1 LINLELPGK
10 SMKITDVRIVPVWCP
25 RRRAYGDVTRTAL
38 GPAAVSDY
46 AIVFVDTDV
55 GITGLGEVC
64 SVFKRRGAVLHKDVE
79 LALAPAVTGEDPFR
93 IAHLVQRMDR
103 ALEGVE
109 EGKAA
114 IEMALWD
121 IVGKALGT
129 PVYNLLGGKVRE
141 RIPLSYSI
149 PFGTPGQMA
158 ELAQE
163 RVRAGHKTI
172 KVKVGSDDPMA
183 DIEGVRA
190 VREAIGPGIKLR
202 VDGNM
207 GWPTAKHAI
216 RMIRIMEQWNLEL
229 VEQPLAAYDLDGMA
243 EVRRSIGV
251 PLMADESIR
260 NPRSAMDVIRRGAA
274 DIANVYVTEAGGL
287 LNASRIFAMCEAAG
301 MPCMIGSMPEFGI
314 GTAAQ
319 IHLGVAMTNLG
330 PDSDT
335 CGVLYHA
342 EDLLTKPLRIE
353 NGFAYPP
360 ESPGLGVEIDM
371 DVLERWRR
379 NGPSGQNA

>member
-1 LINLELPGK
+1 
-10 SMKITDVRIVPVWCP
+10 MKITDIRCVPVLCP
-25 RRRAYGDVTRTAL
+25 RKRAFGGVTTTAL
-38 GPAAVSDY
+38 GPASYSDY
-46 AIVFVDTDV
+46 TIVFVETDA
-55 GITGLGEVC
+55 GIVGLGEVD
-64 SVFKRRGAVLHKDVE
+64 SVFKRRGSLLHHDLKT
-79 LALAPAVTGEDPFR
+79 ALVPAVVGEDPFR
-93 IAHLVQRMDR
+93 IAWIVQKMDR
-103 ALEGVE
+103 ALDGVE
-109 EGKAA
+109 EAKAG

-121 IVGKALGT
+121 ILGKALDT
-129 PVYNLLGGKVRE
+129 PVYNLLGGKVRD

-149 PFGTPGQMA
+149 PFGSPEDMA
-158 ELAQE
+158 ELARE
-163 RVRAGHKTI
+163 RVKWGHRTI
-172 KVKVGSDDPMA
+172 KVKVGSEDSTR
-183 DIEGVRA
+183 DIAA
-190 VREAIGPGIKLR
+190 VKLIRKAIGPEVKLR

-207 GWPTAKHAI
+207 GWQTAKQAI
-216 RMIRIMEQWNLEL
+216 QIIRAMEEHNLEL

-260 NPRSAMDVIRRGAA
+260 NPRSAMQVIRREAA

-335 CGVLYHA
+335 CGVLYHQ
-342 EDLLTKPLRIE
+342 EDLLKTPLRIE
-353 NGFAYPP
+353 NGFSYPP
-360 ESPGLGVEIDM
+360 EGPGLGVEIDM
-371 DVLERWRR
+371 KILESWRQAAAAA
-379 NGPSGQNA
+379 SH

>member
-1 LINLELPGK
+1 
-10 SMKITDVRIVPVWCP
+10 MKITSVRTIPVWCP
-25 RRRAYGDVTRTAL
+25 RRRPFGGVTMTAL

-46 AIVFVDTDV
+46 TIVFVDTDA
-55 GITGLGEVC
+55 GITGIGEVD
-64 SVFKRRGAVLHKDVE
+64 SVFKRRGQLLRNDLE
-79 LALAPAVTGEDPFR
+79 QALIPAVIGEDPTR
-93 IAHLVQRMDR
+93 IAYLVQKMDR
-103 ALEGVE
+103 VLDGVE
-109 EGKAA
+109 EAKAG

-121 IVGKALGT
+121 IVGKSLNV
-129 PVYNLLGGKVRE
+129 PIYKLLGGKVRD

-149 PFGTPGQMA
+149 PFGTPEQMA
-158 ELAQE
+158 DFAVE
-163 RVRAGHKTI
+163 RVKAGHRTI
-172 KVKVGSDDPMA
+172 KVKVGSEDA
-183 DIEGVRA
+183 ARDIAA
-190 VREAIGPGIKLR
+190 VRMIRDAIGSDIKLR

-207 GWPTAKHAI
+207 GWPNAKHAI
-216 RMIRIMEQWNLEL
+216 RIIRTMEAYDLEL
-229 VEQPLAAYDLDGMA
+229 VEQPLSPHDLAGMA
-243 EVRRSIGV
+243 EVRRSISV

-260 NPRSAMDVIRRGAA
+260 SPRSAMDMIRAGAA

-287 LNASRIFAMCEAAG
+287 LNAMRIFAMCEAAG

-342 EDLLTKPLRIE
+342 EDLLKTPLNID

-360 ESPGLGVEIDM
+360 EGPGLGVEIDM
-371 DVLERWRR
+371 SILERWRR
-379 NGPSGQNA
+379 EPEQQL